1 VRGFGA
7 ERLAPRRCGGVGAR
21 LEIAQLAVSWRGA
34 GTRGTTCAAAPE
46 PGRIMNPVGLLLS
59 IAIGVS
65 LGFFGGGGSILTVPL
80 LVYVFGLPPKQAIAS
95 SLLVVASASGV
106 AALQHARA
114 GNLRPRV
121 ALLFGCAGMAGAY
134 LGARVAAFVAGGV
147 LLLLFA
153 ALMGLTALAMWRGRA
168 VPPAASTRDLSPGR
182 LVLQGLAVGSFTG
195 LVGAGGGFLIVPA
208 LVLWAG
214 LPMPAAVG
222 TSLLVIVMN
231 SLAGFAGYAGYIR
244 VEPALVVAVAACAI
258 AGSFA
263 GSWLTRLVHP
273 SSLRRAFAGFVLV
286 MAAAILLR
294 EGNLVLETG
303 GAALP
308 RTLPQL
314 LFALAMLGIGIAAG
328 RVSRGPRA
336 ADGSHLEYEEGAGI

>member
-1 VRGFGA
+1 MSA
-7 ERLAPRRCGGVGAR
+7 L
-21 LEIAQLAVSWRGA
+21 
-34 GTRGTTCAAAPE
+34 
-46 PGRIMNPVGLLLS
+46 GLLLS
-59 IAIGVS
+59 LAIGVS

-95 SLLVVASASGV
+95 SLLVVATASSF
-106 AALQHARA
+106 AALQHGRA

-121 ALLFGCAGMAGAY
+121 ALVFGAAGMAGAY
-134 LGARVAAFVAGGV
+134 LGARVAAALVAGGV

-153 ALMGLTALAMWRGRA
+153 TLMGLTALAMWRGRA
-168 VPPAASTRDLSPGR
+168 APPVAPAPGVAPGR
-182 LVLQGLAVGSFTG
+182 LLLQGLAVGSFTG

-222 TSLLVIVMN
+222 TSLLVIVLN
-231 SLAGFAGYAGYIR
+231 CLAGFAGY
-244 VEPALVVAVAACAI
+244 VAHVRIDPVLVAAVSASAV

-263 GSWLTRLVHP
+263 GAKLTRLVQP

-286 MAAAILLR
+286 MAAWILVR
-294 EGNLVLETG
+294 EASLVLETG
-303 GAALP
+303 AAALP

-314 LFALAMLGIGIAAG
+314 LFALAMLGVGILAG
-328 RVSRGPRA
+328 RASRGSRA
-336 ADGSHLEYEEGAGI
+336 PNGSRFEYEDGAGI

>member
-1 VRGFGA
+1 
-7 ERLAPRRCGGVGAR
+7 
-21 LEIAQLAVSWRGA
+21 
-34 GTRGTTCAAAPE
+34 
-46 PGRIMNPVGLLLS
+46 MNVLGLLLA
-59 IAIGVS
+59 IGIGVS

-80 LVYVFGLPPKQAIAS
+80 LVYVFGLAPKQAIAS
-95 SLLVVASASGV
+95 SLLVVAAASGF
-106 AALQHARA
+106 AALQHGRA

-121 ALLFGCAGMAGAY
+121 AVVFGAAGMAGAY
-134 LGARVAAFVAGGV
+134 LGARVAAYVAGGV

-168 VPPAASTRDLSPGR
+168 APPAEPVREIAPGR

-222 TSLLVIVMN
+222 TSLLVIVGN
-231 SLAGFAGYAGYIR
+231 CLAGFAGYVAHVR
-244 VEPALVVAVAACAI
+244 VEPTLVVGVSACAI

-273 SSLRRAFAGFVLV
+273 SALRRAFAGFVLV
-286 MAAAILLR
+286 MAAWILVR
-294 EGNLVLETG
+294 EANLVLETG
-303 GAALP
+303 AAALP

-314 LFALAMLGIGIAAG
+314 LFALAMLGVGMLAG
-328 RVSRGPRA
+328 RASRGARA
-336 ADGSHLEYEEGAGI
+336 TDGSRFEYEEGAGI

>member
-1 VRGFGA
+1 
-7 ERLAPRRCGGVGAR
+7 
-21 LEIAQLAVSWRGA
+21 
-34 GTRGTTCAAAPE
+34 
-46 PGRIMNPVGLLLS
+46 MNALGLLLS
-59 IAIGVS
+59 VAIGVS

-95 SLLVVASASGV
+95 SLLVVAAASGF
-106 AALQHARA
+106 AALQHGRA

-121 ALLFGCAGMAGAY
+121 ALVFGAAGMVGAY
-134 LGARVAAFVAGGV
+134 LGARAAALVAGGV

-168 VPPAASTRDLSPGR
+168 APPAAGAVRDVAPGK
-182 LVLQGLAVGSFTG
+182 LALQGLAVGSFTG

-222 TSLLVIVMN
+222 TSLLVIVLN
-231 SLAGFAGYAGYIR
+231 SLAGFAGYVAHVR
-244 VEPALVVAVAACAI
+244 VDPALVAAVAACAI

-286 MAAAILLR
+286 MAAWILVR
-294 EGNLVLETG
+294 EANLALETG
-303 GAALP
+303 AAALP

-314 LFALAMLGIGIAAG
+314 LFALVMLGVGILAG
-328 RVSRGPRA
+328 RASRSFRST
-336 ADGSHLEYEEGAGI
+336 DDSRFEYEEGAGI